1 MMTCFYTHQ
10 PNLNI
15 TDTPLQAA
23 VAKKIRFPIPQLPVK
38 GYGVFLRGTGYQHFS
53 CFHLNALTTVPC
65 CRGYIPGE
73 MKPESQESIHPLVIS
88 WSGELY
94 KSYGRLRILGSQS
107 SSHQLV
113 CIPGKGLTINWN
125 RLWSN
130 LCLRTLSI
138 IIELSASNWRNLTAG
153 CNTKRSSQHIRE
165 RYNQKVHCWMSLVE
179 EWIRIHLPMQETWV
193 RSLVQEDPITEP
205 MLCNKR
211 NHSKA
216 KPVHHSRVAPA
227 RCNWRKPT
235 HSNED
240 PVQPEMKKN
249 SFLKSTLLTTEWR
262 HNLRAMPHG
271 YQH

>member
-193 RSLVQEDPITEP
+193 RSLVQEDPTYHEATKP
-205 MLCNKR
+205 MCHNYWAHALQQEKPQQGEACTPQQSSPCSLQLEKAHTQQWRPSAAR
-211 NHSKA
+211 N
-216 KPVHHSRVAPA
+216 
-227 RCNWRKPT
+227 
-235 HSNED
+235 E
-240 PVQPEMKKN
+240 KK
-249 SFLKSTLLTTEWR
+249 
-262 HNLRAMPHG
+262 
-271 YQH
+271 